1 MDANASHWMVV
12 LAKSLYT
19 VHGSNETQ
27 NAMATFTLVWLRL
40 IKFAVGGSSV
50 LYFVLPSLKF
60 IIQNIFLQ

>member
-12 LAKSLYT
+12 LATSLNT

-40 IKFAVGGSSV
+40 D
-50 LYFVLPSLKF
+50 
-60 IIQNIFLQ
+60 